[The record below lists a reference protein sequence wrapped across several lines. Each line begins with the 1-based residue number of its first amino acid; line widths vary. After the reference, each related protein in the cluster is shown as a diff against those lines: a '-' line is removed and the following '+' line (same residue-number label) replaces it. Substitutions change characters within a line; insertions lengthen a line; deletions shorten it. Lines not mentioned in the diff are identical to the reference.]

1 MMVPLVLVA
10 MQLLGGWFLGRRSPA
25 DETEV

>member
-1 MMVPLVLVA
+1 VPLVLAA

-25 DETEV
+25 DDA